1 MNQSEHD
8 HYIFENSNLVDKLP
22 KEVKENVGDK
32 PNKSAYFFSFMLLFL
47 VGLNTFYGIVWFR
60 SNLGKL
66 MFASSVISL
75 TIVLIIFL
83 NAKLRKMYMITSLTL
98 IVLLTGLFY
107 VGFKDMQSN
116 SYNVINMFFPQYI
129 MIGEPFVPNVY
140 SENADISEFIEFKSE
155 DKSFAKVVNGNI
167 VVQKVG
173 KGIITAYDKYGNKV
187 SNELEYLGI
196 EAIDYTLDYRNAS
209 VGEIVYLSPMMF
221 PTNANDLIPTVEI
234 MDDNDGLSRIND
246 IEFLAIKPGIVKV
259 KTSHPR
265 MGDKFFDVIINEVP
279 SSIELVVDEKT
290 AQSRVDGN
298 YGENYYADIG
308 DTITVK
314 LQIEPKQVIPSGI
327 EWQFNDMDGSNSV
340 GRPVDV
346 NEVVFKFKGSVYIT
360 VFQGNLMSNTIQ
372 IIENGR

>member
-22 KEVKENVGDK
+22 IEVKENVGDK

-47 VGLNTFYGIVWFR
+47 AGLNTFYGIVWFR

-107 VGFKDMQSN
+107 IGFKDMQTN

-140 SENADISEFIEFKSE
+140 SENGDISEFIEFKSE

-209 VGEIVYLSPMMF
+209 VGEIVYLSPIMF